1 MILVLNKLLSPLNR
15 QNVTPL
21 KKISGTMTDLNQFS
35 SQALIYY
42 GDYQLADTPAFVES
56 SRR

>member
-1 MILVLNKLLSPLNR
+1 MILVLNKLLSALNC

-21 KKISGTMTDLNQFS
+21 VKISEMMADLNQFS

-42 GDYQLADTPAFVES
+42 GHY
-56 SRR
+56 